1 MPRCGSGFSGGH
13 SRGALARDLLPMAAL
28 ATVQLDAADGLR
40 RLPACG
46 PAAHG
51 MVSPPAASF
60 AASPARGRR
69 VCTPGRPSIPLI
81 SGPLKKNGVREAGR
95 RRAQKRVSYLH
106 RTATTTYPCSIPRLG
121 DSAGAGRVR
130 LTRDAKVGIFSYL
143 CKKIGEM
150 RKKTLLRIF
159 LACVVLGAAA
169 RRAADRAVQGQR
181 RRAGVRTLRQPHGH
195 VRSADRFAACR
206 RSVAMPPSGPMPG
219 GFAWPTASNRA
230 TTCCVPA

>member
-1 MPRCGSGFSGGH
+1 MDKDSFFLSKGKIFASFTSGVLAGRSFCGGGRFPMPRCGSGFSGGH

-95 RRAQKRVSYLH
+95 RRAQKKGELLASH
-106 RTATTTYPCSIPRLG
+106 RYNHIPLL
-121 DSAGAGRVR
+121 DS
-130 LTRDAKVGIFSYL
+130 S
-143 CKKIGEM
+143 
-150 RKKTLLRIF
+150 
-159 LACVVLGAAA
+159 
-169 RRAADRAVQGQR
+169 
-181 RRAGVRTLRQPHGH
+181 
-195 VRSADRFAACR
+195 
-206 RSVAMPPSGPMPG
+206 PG
-219 GFAWPTASNRA
+219 GFCRSWSCKTHPGCKSRNIFLSLQKNWRNA
-230 TTCCVPA
+230 